1 MNNDDENT
9 TVRRRQDDTDTS
21 LQRHRRH
28 KQQQQQQ
35 EPSDGSAE
43 ATACKKKSRSD
54 RQRRREKIRYNGA
67 CGYYICY
74 SIFVSLVGLTL
85 LVVLLALHLVRCVV
99 VVSDKSVYDCFIAF
113 ELGHAQQRHS
123 IH

>member
-1 MNNDDENT
+1 MNNDNENT
-9 TVRRRQDDTDTS
+9 TVRRRQNDRDTS
-21 LQRHRRH
+21 LQRHRH
-28 KQQQQQQ
+28 QKQQQQ
-35 EPSDGSAE
+35 EASVGSVE
-43 ATACKKKSRSD
+43 ATACKKKSHSE
-54 RQRRREKIRYNGA
+54 RQRRKEKIRYSGA

-85 LVVLLALHLVRCVV
+85 LVVLLTLHLVRCVF
-99 VVSDKSVYDCFIAF
+99 VVSDKSVYDCFIAL